1 MKDLTGVAIEQ
12 LKDDKGFV
20 FSNNYKVLKVEDNYC
35 EMEGIVG
42 ESSKN
47 PFGIVHGGYI
57 FGLAD
62 TAGGI
67 AAMTDLRT
75 AVTINS
81 SIEYLKSGRS
91 DKILAKANAIKNGKN
106 ICVVEVSIFDT
117 SDDMIAK
124 AMITYFYINK
134 Q

>member
-1 MKDLTGVAIEQ
+1 MKDLTSVAIEQ
-12 LKDDKGFV
+12 LKNDKGFV
-20 FSNNYKVLKVEDNYC
+20 FSNNYKVLKVEENYC
-35 EMEGIVG
+35 EMEGNVS

-47 PFGIVHGGYI
+47 PLGIVHGGYI

-67 AAMTDLRT
+67 VAMTDLRT

-81 SIEYLKSGRS
+81 SIEYLKSGKG
-91 DKILAKANAIKNGKN
+91 DKIIARAKAIKTGKN

-117 SDDMIAK
+117 NDEMISK